1 MAALSEQDKREIRDF
16 FEENKS
22 VDGVCASV
30 EKSFREVVYEIWV
43 QDDKIKRLQEEIE
56 ELKRE
61 NYRLKANVDT
71 DDMTKPQP
79 CTKYS
84 EAATTEWVAKLYE
97 EMHEVAQEAIKL
109 FCLHCAQCGEEDEAA
124 IEAVETNLAEE
135 LTDVITVCVSL
146 LDALG
151 YDEKAR
157 GVVQWRVNEKNKKRG
172 YF

>member
-1 MAALSEQDKREIRDF
+1 MDLTWVHRAEAIIAEAKDIHSRIIQLEAENEELRR
-16 FEENKS
+16 ENKRM
-22 VDGVCASV
+22 G
-30 EKSFREVVYEIWV
+30 EVI
-43 QDDKIKRLQEEIE
+43 
-56 ELKRE
+56 
-61 NYRLKANVDT
+61 
-71 DDMTKPQP
+71 KPQP

-97 EMHEVAQEAIKL
+97 ETHEVAQEAIKL

-135 LTDVITVCVSL
+135 LTDVITVCVSW

-172 YF
+172 YFGSD

>member
-1 MAALSEQDKREIRDF
+1 MAQKGAEMTDTQVRLMERIERTTAELVRIRTLCSELEEATDNVVSEMFGKSEECDAHEQEI
-16 FEENKS
+16 
-22 VDGVCASV
+22 
-30 EKSFREVVYEIWV
+30 
-43 QDDKIKRLQEEIE
+43 
-56 ELKRE
+56 
-61 NYRLKANVDT
+61 
-71 DDMTKPQP
+71 DMTKPQP

-97 EMHEVAQEAIKL
+97 ETHEVAQEAIKL

-135 LTDVITVCVSL
+135 LTDVITVCVSW